1 MFKVIETPYAPK
13 PIGPYS
19 QAIQMGSLL
28 FLSGQIPLDPS
39 TGELV
44 GSTATDQ
51 ARQVLAN
58 LLAVLKAAGCE
69 AKNVA
74 KTTIFLTDLADFGEV
89 NAVYGKVFGT
99 DGPAPA
105 RSTVQVSALPRGCR
119 VEIEAIA
126 QIPTGHP

>member
-1 MFKVIETPYAPK
+1 MFKVIETPQAPK

-19 QAIQMGSLL
+19 QAIQMGDLL
-28 FLSGQIPLDPS
+28 FLSGQIPLDPL

-44 GSTATDQ
+44 GSTASDQ
-51 ARQVLAN
+51 AQQVLSN
-58 LLAVLKAAGCE
+58 LLAVLKAAGCD
-69 AKNVA
+69 AKHVA

-89 NAVYGKVFGT
+89 NAVYGKVFGM

-126 QIPTGHP
+126 RIPTPLP